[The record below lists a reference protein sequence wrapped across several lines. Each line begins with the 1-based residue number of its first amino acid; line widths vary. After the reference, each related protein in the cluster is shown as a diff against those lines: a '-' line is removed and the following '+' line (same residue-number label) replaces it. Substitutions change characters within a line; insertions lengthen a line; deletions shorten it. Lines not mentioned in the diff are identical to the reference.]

1 MNGRQGLRRVVA
13 AALLGFGL
21 VSAAPAA
28 AVAALALGAEEQA
41 QVNAVQAYLDGV
53 RSVQARFSQVSSNGQ
68 VAAGTIY
75 LSRPG
80 KLRVDYDPPSPIEV
94 VATGNFLIYHDRDL
108 NQVSHIP
115 LGATP
120 AGILLDQ
127 RIGLDNPAV
136 TMTGF
141 TQDKET
147 LRLSLV
153 RSDSPGEGEL
163 TLILRREPMQL
174 TEWEVTDAQ
183 GITTRVTLLE
193 PRFGVALDPKLFDF
207 RDPRWP
213 GERAF
218 PSGR

>member
-1 MNGRQGLRRVVA
+1 MKQGLRRVLG
-13 AALLGFGL
+13 AALLGLGL
-21 VSAAPAA
+21 SSAAPAHA
-28 AVAALALGAEEQA
+28 AAALVLGADEQA

-80 KLRVDYDPPSPIEV
+80 KLRVDYDPPSPVEV
-94 VATGNFLIYHDRDL
+94 VATDNFLIYHDRDL
-108 NQVSHIP
+108 NQVSYIP
-115 LGATP
+115 LGSTP

-141 TQDKET
+141 AEDKET

-163 TLILRREPMQL
+163 TLIFRREPLQL
-174 TEWEVTDAQ
+174 AEWEVTDAQ
-183 GITTRVTLLE
+183 GITTRVSLQQ
-193 PRFGVALDPKLFDF
+193 PRFGVALSPKLFDF

-213 GERAF
+213 GERAY